1 MPKGL
6 DYSFARPSPDSVKS
20 GGYDFICRY
29 LSAVPGKNI
38 SADEANHAFSAG
50 LSIALVWESTA
61 NRSLDGFTAGSEDAQ
76 NALQLAQVSN
86 CGNIPAIYF
95 AVDFDASE
103 ADQVKI
109 DDYLKGAASVLGLP
123 RVGVYGS
130 YWVVK
135 RCFDNGTVSWGWQTY
150 AWSGKNWDN
159 RAHLRQIQNGVKFNG
174 MDVDI
179 DEALDANYGQ
189 ISSVNNDQDM
199 QNMQVVIDNKQNE
212 FRRDGEDTVRQIFE
226 IPSQAFFNDVLHDEP
241 GNIRIVPSDWPLDPA
256 QWANEREKLRP
267 ELDSTKSQLAQ
278 AVVTMKDA
286 TNHII
291 AANARITEL
300 ESQINIQPA
309 PTPAPVPVPV
319 PFPNLEELL
328 KAIWNLI
335 TKK

>member
-1 MPKGL
+1 MARGL
-6 DYSFARPSPDSVKS
+6 DFSFARPSPESVKS

-38 SADEANHAFSAG
+38 SADEASHAFSAG

-61 NRSLDGFTAGSEDAQ
+61 ARALDGFAAGSEDAQ
-76 NALQLAQVSN
+76 NALQVAQQAN

-123 RVGVYGS
+123 RVGVYGG

-150 AWSGKNWDN
+150 AWSGKNWDD

-179 DEALDANYGQ
+179 DETINDNYGQ
-189 ISSVNNDQDM
+189 LPLISNQTTVTPETDF
-199 QNMQVVIDNKQNE
+199 QNCWI
-212 FRRDGEDTVRQIFE
+212 T
-226 IPSQAFFNDVLHDEP
+226 QATRFATDEEVQAWKDA
-241 GNIRIVPSDWPLDPA
+241 GTPLVYQYVQQHAPNPA
-256 QWANEREKLRP
+256 LDELRV
-267 ELDSTKSQLAQ
+267 QLAQ
-278 AVVTMKDA
+278 AITSMNDA
-286 TNHII
+286 TNHINTLNTELT

-309 PTPAPVPVPV
+309 PTPAPVP
-319 PFPNLEELL
+319 FPNLEELL